1 MNTMT
6 AATDIRPLARQHNV
20 ARLVKKS
27 LRRAAVYAVLVG
39 FAAFFL
45 LPLLVMVFASFKD
58 MDAILHSSILALPT
72 HPTLQPWREAWSSA
86 CVGTSCVGLRGYY
99 LNTVLMVVP
108 AVLISTLIGAVNGY
122 ALSKFR
128 FRGANLVYGLI
139 LFGTFAPYQVML
151 VPISK
156 MLGLFGLSNG
166 IGGLILLH
174 TVYGLPMTTMF
185 FRNYFMTVPQDLIKA
200 ARVDGAGFWTTF
212 VLIILP
218 MSTPMI
224 VVTVIWQ
231 FTSVWNDFLFGVSF
245 TSGANSPIMVALN
258 NLVSSA
264 SGERPYNIHMAG
276 ALLSALPTLV
286 VYLLAG
292 KYFVR
297 GLMAG
302 AVKG

>member
-1 MNTMT
+1 MT
-6 AATDIRPLARQHNV
+6 AATEIRPLVRQRHF

-27 LRRAAVYAVLVG
+27 LRRAAVYAVLIG

-45 LPLLVMVFASFKD
+45 LPLLVMLFASFKD

-86 CVGTSCVGLRGYY
+86 CIGTLCVGLRGYY
-99 LNTVLMVVP
+99 LNTILLVVP
-108 AVLISTLIGAVNGY
+108 AVLISALVGAVNGY

-128 FRGANLVYGLI
+128 FRGANLAYGLI

-174 TVYGLPMTTMF
+174 TLYGLPMTTMF

-200 ARVDGAGFWTTF
+200 AKVDGAGFWTTF
-212 VLIILP
+212 VLIVLP

-231 FTSVWNDFLFGVSF
+231 FTSIWNDFLFGVSF

-258 NLVSSA
+258 NMVSSA
-264 SGERPYNIHMAG
+264 AGERPYNIHMAG

>member
-1 MNTMT
+1 MT
-6 AATDIRPLARQHNV
+6 TITESTTGIDTRA
-20 ARLVKKS
+20 
-27 LRRAAVYAVLVG
+27 LRRNLTTLVRRLALYATLIG

-45 LPLLVMVFASFKD
+45 MPLVVMVFASFKD
-58 MDAILHSSILALPT
+58 MDAIQHTSILSFPT
-72 HPTLQPWREAWSSA
+72 NPTVQPWVDAWSSA
-86 CVGTSCVGLRGYY
+86 CVGTSCVGLRGFYW
-99 LNTVLMVVP
+99 NTILMVVP
-108 AVLISTLIGAVNGY
+108 AVVISALIGAVNGY

-151 VPISK
+151 IPISK
-156 MLGLFGLSNG
+156 MLALFGLSNG

-174 TVYGLPMTTMF
+174 TLYGLPMTTMF

-200 ARVDGAGFWTTF
+200 AQVDGAGFWTTF
-212 VLIILP
+212 LLIILP

-231 FTSVWNDFLFGVSF
+231 FTGIWNDFLFGVSF
-245 TSGANSPIMVALN
+245 TSGSSTPIMVALN
-258 NLVSSA
+258 NLVSSSA
-264 SGERPYNIHMAG
+264 GERPYNIHMAG

-286 VYLLAG
+286 VYVLAG

>member
-1 MNTMT
+1 MNTTT
-6 AATDIRPLARQHNV
+6 AATDYQPAVKPRKTARV
-20 ARLVKKS
+20 AVKS
-27 LRRAAVYAVLVG
+27 LRRMAVYLVLIG

-45 LPLLVMVFASFKD
+45 LPLIVMLFASFKD
-58 MDAILHSSILALPT
+58 LDAILHTSILSIPAS
-72 HPTLQPWREAWSSA
+72 PTLQPWREAWSSA
-86 CVGTSCVGLRGYY
+86 CIGTSCVGLRGYY
-99 LNTVLMVVP
+99 LNTFLIVVP
-108 AVLISTLIGAVNGY
+108 SVLVSTLIGAVNGY

-156 MLGLFGLSNG
+156 MLGVFGLSNG
-166 IGGLILLH
+166 LTGLILLH

-212 VLIILP
+212 AQIILP
-218 MSTPMI
+218 MATPMI

-231 FTSVWNDFLFGVSF
+231 FTSIWNDFLFGVSF

-258 NLVSSA
+258 NMVSSA
-264 SGERPYNIHMAG
+264 GGERPYNIHMAG

>member
-6 AATDIRPLARQHNV
+6 AATEIRPLVRQRNLGRQ
-20 ARLVKKS
+20 ANRFM
-27 LRRAAVYAVLVG
+27 RRTAVYAVLIG

-86 CVGTSCVGLRGYY
+86 CIGTLCVGLRGYY
-99 LNTVLMVVP
+99 LNTILLVVP
-108 AVLISTLIGAVNGY
+108 AVLISALVGAVNGY

-156 MLGLFGLSNG
+156 MLGLLGLSNG

-174 TVYGLPMTTMF
+174 TLYGLPMTTMF

-200 ARVDGAGFWTTF
+200 AKVDGAGFWTTF
-212 VLIILP
+212 VLIVLP

-231 FTSVWNDFLFGVSF
+231 FTSIWNDFLFGVSF

-258 NLVSSA
+258 NMVSSA
-264 SGERPYNIHMAG
+264 AGERPYNIHMAG

>member
-1 MNTMT
+1 VNTTT
-6 AATDIRPLARQHNV
+6 AVTDIRVLPSQRRTARI
-20 ARLVKKS
+20 AIKS
-27 LRRAAVYAVLVG
+27 LRRLAVYVVLIG

-45 LPLLVMVFASFKD
+45 LPLVVMVFASFKD
-58 MDAILHSSILALPT
+58 MDSILHTSILAMPMD
-72 HPTLQPWREAWSSA
+72 PTLQPWREAWSSA
-86 CVGTSCVGLRGYY
+86 CVGTSCVGLRSYY

-108 AVLISTLIGAVNGY
+108 SVIISTMIGAINGY
-122 ALSKFR
+122 ALSKFS

-156 MLGLFGLSNG
+156 TLGLLGLSNG

-212 VLIILP
+212 RWIILP

-245 TSGANSPIMVALN
+245 TSGATTPIMVALN

-264 SGERPYNIHMAG
+264 GGERPYNIHMAG

>member
-6 AATDIRPLARQHNV
+6 AATDIRPLARQRNL
-20 ARLVKKS
+20 ARLARKT
-27 LRRAAVYAVLVG
+27 LRRAAVYAVLIG

-86 CVGTSCVGLRGYY
+86 CIGTRCVGLRGYY
-99 LNTVLMVVP
+99 LNTVLLVVP
-108 AVLISTLIGAVNGY
+108 AVLISALVGAVNGY

-151 VPISK
+151 IPISK

-231 FTSVWNDFLFGVSF
+231 FTSIWNDFLFGVSF

-264 SGERPYNIHMAG
+264 GGERPYNIHMAG

>member
-1 MNTMT
+1 MNTTT
-6 AATDIRPLARQHNV
+6 AAINSRAVPGQRKTTRV
-20 ARLVKKS
+20 AIKS
-27 LRRAAVYAVLVG
+27 LRRIALYLVLMG

-45 LPLLVMVFASFKD
+45 FPLIVMVFASFKD
-58 MDAILHSSILALPT
+58 MDAILHSSILDLPLN
-72 HPTLQPWREAWSSA
+72 PTLQPWREAWSSA
-86 CVGTSCVGLRGYY
+86 CIGTSCVGLRSYY
-99 LNTVLMVVP
+99 LNTILIVVP
-108 AVLISTLIGAVNGY
+108 SVLVSALIGAVNGF

-128 FRGANLVYGLI
+128 FYGANLVYGLI

-156 MLGLFGLSNG
+156 MLGMLGLSNG

-174 TVYGLPMTTMF
+174 TLYGLPMTTMF

-200 ARVDGAGFWTTF
+200 ARVDGAGFWITF
-212 VLIILP
+212 FLIILP
-218 MSTPMI
+218 MATPMI

-231 FTSVWNDFLFGVSF
+231 FTSIWNDFLFGVSF
-245 TSGANSPIMVALN
+245 TSGANTPIMVALN

-264 SGERPYNIHMAG
+264 GGERPYNIHMAG

>member
-1 MNTMT
+1 M
-6 AATDIRPLARQHNV
+6 IRRHAF
-20 ARLVKKS
+20 KW
-27 LRRAAVYAVLVG
+27 LRRLALYAALIG

-45 LPLLVMVFASFKD
+45 MPLLVMLFASFKD
-58 MDAILHSSILALPT
+58 MDAIRQTSILAFPT
-72 HPTLQPWREAWSSA
+72 SPTWQPWVDAWSSA
-86 CVGTSCVGLRGYY
+86 CVGTSCVGLRGFYW
-99 LNTVLMVVP
+99 NTFVMVVP
-108 AVLISTLIGAVNGY
+108 AVVISALVGAVNGY

-151 VPISK
+151 VPIAK
-156 MLGLFGLSNG
+156 MLALLGLSNG

-174 TVYGLPMTTMF
+174 TLYGLPMTTMF

-200 ARVDGAGFWTTF
+200 AQVDGAGFWTTF
-212 VLIILP
+212 ALIILP

-231 FTSVWNDFLFGVSF
+231 FTGIWNDFLFGVSF
-245 TSGANSPIMVALN
+245 TSGASTPIMVALN
-258 NLVSSA
+258 NLVSSSA
-264 SGERPYNIHMAG
+264 GERPYNIHMAG

-286 VYLLAG
+286 VYVLAG

>member
-1 MNTMT
+1 VNTMT
-6 AATDIRPLARQHNV
+6 TITESATGIDTRA
-20 ARLVKKS
+20 
-27 LRRAAVYAVLVG
+27 LRRNMITLVRRLALYAALIG

-45 LPLLVMVFASFKD
+45 MPLVVMVFASFKD
-58 MDAILHSSILALPT
+58 MDAIAHTSILSFPT
-72 HPTLQPWREAWSSA
+72 HPTVQPWVDAWSSA
-86 CVGTSCVGLRGYY
+86 CVGTSCVGLRGFYW
-99 LNTVLMVVP
+99 NTILMVVP
-108 AVLISTLIGAVNGY
+108 AVVISSLIGAVNGY
-122 ALSKFR
+122 ALSKFS

-151 VPISK
+151 IPIAK
-156 MLGLFGLSNG
+156 MLALFGLSNG

-174 TVYGLPMTTMF
+174 TLYGLPMTTMF

-200 ARVDGAGFWTTF
+200 AQVDGAGFWTTF
-212 VLIILP
+212 LLIILP

-231 FTSVWNDFLFGVSF
+231 FTGIWNDFLFGVSF
-245 TSGANSPIMVALN
+245 TSGSSTPIMVALN
-258 NLVSSA
+258 NLVSTSA
-264 SGERPYNIHMAG
+264 GERPYNIHMAG

-286 VYLLAG
+286 VYVLAG

>member
-1 MNTMT
+1 MNTTT
-6 AATDIRPLARQHNV
+6 AAINSRAVPVQRKATRV
-20 ARLVKKS
+20 AVKT
-27 LRRAAVYAVLVG
+27 LRRIALYAVLTG
-39 FAAFFL
+39 FAGFFL
-45 LPLLVMVFASFKD
+45 FPLVVMVFASFKD
-58 MDAILHSSILALPT
+58 MDAILHSSILGVPLN
-72 HPTLQPWREAWSSA
+72 PTLQPWRDAWSSA
-86 CVGTSCVGLRGYY
+86 CIGTSCVGLRGYY
-99 LNTVLMVVP
+99 LNTILIVVP
-108 AVLISTLIGAVNGY
+108 SVLVSALIGAINGF

-128 FRGANLVYGLI
+128 FYGANLVYGLI

-156 MLGLFGLSNG
+156 MLGMLGLSNG

-212 VLIILP
+212 FLIILP
-218 MSTPMI
+218 MATPMI

-231 FTSVWNDFLFGVSF
+231 FTSIWNDFLFGVSF
-245 TSGANSPIMVALN
+245 TSGANTPIMVALN

-264 SGERPYNIHMAG
+264 GGERPYNIHMAG